1 MDKKKEKDIMDV
13 MADMVNMAD
22 MEDMEDMVN
31 MADMVDMDIMEVTAN
46 LDIMVTR
53 VTTPTVEVSS
63 SGLVSL
69 PSISGT

>member
-22 MEDMEDMVN
+22 MEDM
-31 MADMVDMDIMEVTAN
+31 VDMDIMEVTVN
-46 LDIMVTR
+46 QDIMVTR